1 MRIPI
6 IALPLGLAVMAL
18 AGSAGMAQEIGAA
31 GAVNP
36 ATAGT
41 PPGRPT
47 RVIELGARVIHKERI
62 QTTSGGSVQLIFLD
76 KTTLNVGPNS
86 DLVIDEFIYDPSRG
100 AGQMAVSM
108 TGRPGRGCGHGDPV
122 APSRSTAHGGVRD
135 GPHGHPCSHH

>member
-1 MRIPI
+1 MRIRF

-18 AGSAGMAQEIGAA
+18 ACGAGPAQEIGD
-31 GAVNP
+31 GGVNP

-62 QTTSGGSVQLIFLD
+62 QTTTGGSVQLIFLD

-108 TGRPGRGCGHGDPV
+108 TKGVLRFV
-122 APSRSTAHGGVRD
+122 GGNIR
-135 GPHGHPCSHH
+135 